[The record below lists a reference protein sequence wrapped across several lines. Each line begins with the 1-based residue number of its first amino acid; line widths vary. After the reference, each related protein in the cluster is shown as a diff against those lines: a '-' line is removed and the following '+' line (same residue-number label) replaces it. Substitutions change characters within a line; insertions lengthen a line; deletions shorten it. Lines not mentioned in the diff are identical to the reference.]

1 MGCSNSKG
9 PIDDKTNKTIP
20 ISYKELMNN
29 FNDKNFINMIVEEGI
44 KEFRTGIDEMV
55 LISNKTKDLK
65 ELKLYA
71 HSMKGSAVNITCYN
85 MADLANKVENISSDS
100 KNFTK
105 DSIQVKHILDDMI
118 VELHKIQVIF
128 QYNS

>member
-1 MGCSNSKG
+1 
-9 PIDDKTNKTIP
+9 
-20 ISYKELMNN
+20 MNN

-55 LISNKTKDLK
+55 LISNRRKDLK

-85 MADLANKVENISSDS
+85 MADLANKLEIISES
-100 KNFTK
+100 KDFTK
-105 DSIQVKHILDDMI
+105 DFIQVKHILDDMN
-118 VELHKIQVIF
+118 VELRKIQIIF
-128 QYNS
+128 QYHS

>member
-44 KEFRTGIDEMV
+44 KEFR
-55 LISNKTKDLK
+55 KK
-65 ELKLYA
+65 
-71 HSMKGSAVNITCYN
+71 
-85 MADLANKVENISSDS
+85 
-100 KNFTK
+100 
-105 DSIQVKHILDDMI
+105 
-118 VELHKIQVIF
+118 KI
-128 QYNS
+128 

>member
-1 MGCSNSKG
+1 
-9 PIDDKTNKTIP
+9 
-20 ISYKELMNN
+20 
-29 FNDKNFINMIVEEGI
+29 
-44 KEFRTGIDEMV
+44 
-55 LISNKTKDLK
+55 
-65 ELKLYA
+65 
-71 HSMKGSAVNITCYN
+71 